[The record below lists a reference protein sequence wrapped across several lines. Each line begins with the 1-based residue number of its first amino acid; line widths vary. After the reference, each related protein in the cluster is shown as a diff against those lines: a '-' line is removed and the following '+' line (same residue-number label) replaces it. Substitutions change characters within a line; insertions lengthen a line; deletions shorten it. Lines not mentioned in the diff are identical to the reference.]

1 MLPTRKSKRDG
12 ALLLGLLLLV
22 LTAASFYRGPLLHRG
37 TPSFVFD
44 HNKLLISLGKGFHSP
59 GVHQFSDASDA
70 LSVILMT
77 DSPENRSRLARALRS
92 MPIRSGE
99 CLEFTGNQAQKQV
112 LVRHWMP
119 AAQRVVLRIPLH
131 PDRMTESDWCFLS
144 GVGPGLARR
153 IIQNRQKY
161 GDFRNFNGLQRVP
174 GIGPAVLRKNS
185 ALF

>member
-12 ALLLGLLLLV
+12 GRLLGLLLLV
-22 LTAASFYRGPLLHRG
+22 LIATSFYRGPLLHWG

-44 HNKLLISLGKGFHSP
+44 HNKLLISLGKGFCSP
-59 GVHQFSDASDA
+59 GIHQFSDASDV
-70 LSVILMT
+70 LSVISMT
-77 DSPENRSRLARALRS
+77 VSSENRARLVRELRRW
-92 MPIRSGE
+92 PIRSGE
-99 CLEFTGNQAQKQV
+99 CLEFTGNQAQNQV

-119 AAQRVVLRIPLH
+119 AAQRVVLGIPLH

-153 IIQNRQKY
+153 IVQNRQKY